1 VIEVLVYLSSVMT
14 LHPGDVILTGAAG
27 PSRRLSRGGTTRVS
41 IPGIGDLTNPVVT
54 ANEPTPAA
62 GIRRAPEKAT
72 VQR

>member
-1 VIEVLVYLSSVMT
+1 
-14 LHPGDVILTGAAG
+14 
-27 PSRRLSRGGTTRVS
+27 VS